1 MYTHFRTEFVRQSKA
16 SIMPRVTMTQFMSVI
31 VTLVVGIGLFSLPW
45 WTAPLLIAA
54 AYVAAYDLRGEMV
67 CLRLAAYAQV
77 RARQTVNRPR
87 IVNVESQ
94 WETLRSAE

>member
-16 SIMPRVTMTQFMSVI
+16 SIMPRVTMTQFMAVI

-54 AYVAAYDLRGEMV
+54 AYVAAYDLRGEMIA
-67 CLRLAAYAQV
+67 LRLAAYIQV
-77 RARQTVNRPR
+77 RARQSLSKPR
-87 IVNVESQ
+87 IVNIESQ

>member
-45 WTAPLLIAA
+45 WLAPLLIAA

-67 CLRLAAYAQV
+67 CLRLLAYGQV
-77 RARQTVNRPR
+77 KARQVLGQPR
-87 IVNVESQ
+87 VVNVESQ
-94 WETLRSAE
+94 WEALRILD